1 MSGSTKRERTRGTI
15 ARTAHALF
23 ERHGFEAV
31 TMEQIAA
38 ESGVV
43 RGTLYNHFPVK
54 EAVLV
59 EWMHARLAED
69 LAPLVA
75 QIMAKPTFA
84 ARIAVLQESSTL
96 WWERHRQY
104 AAPYVR
110 FRFQQVRES
119 DRGNTA
125 SDMIATYAQL
135 LSHAQATGEVRDDEP
150 PLRLA
155 SYLHFLYLHA
165 LLAWIGDEE
174 LSLADEIAHA
184 FGFFMQGAAPR

>member
-1 MSGSTKRERTRGTI
+1 MPAPTKRERTRRHI

-31 TMEQIAA
+31 TMEQIATEA
-38 ESGVV
+38 GVV

-59 EWMHARLAED
+59 EWMHAQLAED
-69 LAPLVA
+69 LVPLMSQVMA
-75 QIMAKPTFA
+75 QATFA
-84 ARIAVLQESSTL
+84 ARVAMLLDSSAR
-96 WWERHRQY
+96 WWEQHRQY

-110 FRFQQVRES
+110 FRFQQVRDA
-119 DRGNTA
+119 DRGSTA

-135 LSHAQATGEVRDDEP
+135 LAHAQANGEVRDDESSA
-150 PLRLA
+150 RLA

-165 LLAWIGDEE
+165 LLAWIGDED
-174 LSLADEIAHA
+174 LSLADELAHA
-184 FGFFMQGAAPR
+184 FKFFMQGAKRR

>member
-1 MSGSTKRERTRGTI
+1 MPAPSKRERTRRHI
-15 ARTAHALF
+15 AMTAHALF

-38 ESGVV
+38 EAGIV

-59 EWMHARLAED
+59 EWMHAQLAED
-69 LAPLVA
+69 LVPL
-75 QIMAKPTFA
+75 MADVMARPSFA
-84 ARIAVLQESSTL
+84 ARVATVLDSSAQ

-110 FRFQQVRES
+110 FRFQQVRDADQGS
-119 DRGNTA
+119 TA
-125 SDMIATYAQL
+125 SDMTTTYAL
-135 LSHAQATGEVRDDEP
+135 LLDHAQQNGEVRDDEP
-150 PLRLA
+150 AQRLA

-165 LLAWIGDEE
+165 LLAWIGDED
-174 LSLADEIAHA
+174 LSLADELAHA
-184 FGFFMQGAAPR
+184 FEFFMQGAARR